1 MSLNAF
7 QKMSVVG
14 VEDGSFQK
22 GIVEKA
28 LLAAVLLEGL
38 KIKKVKITKICVDGL
53 DATEKLSRIL
63 NKWKF
68 DAVMLAGVSFAGFN
82 IIDPTAIYGKSK
94 KPIVIISRT
103 KPDNKAVKRAL
114 QRHFEDWMDRWGV
127 FEKLG
132 EIHEITTLS
141 AQSPVYFEVIGAEAK
156 WAAKFIKAFSVCG
169 RIPEPVRIARLIARG
184 LS

>member
-53 DATEKLSRIL
+53 SLIHISE
-63 NKWKF
+63 
-68 DAVMLAGVSFAGFN
+68 
-82 IIDPTAIYGKSK
+82 PTRPY
-94 KPIVIISRT
+94 
-103 KPDNKAVKRAL
+103 
-114 QRHFEDWMDRWGV
+114 
-127 FEKLG
+127 
-132 EIHEITTLS
+132 
-141 AQSPVYFEVIGAEAK
+141 
-156 WAAKFIKAFSVCG
+156 
-169 RIPEPVRIARLIARG
+169 
-184 LS
+184 